1 MSQQHPYR
9 SQQEGKTH
17 THTLT
22 QLSLASAFFR
32 LVPVAI
38 AAWLGKACPK
48 NQLLGKVGH
57 CFGKDSGRSP
67 VLEKTMAQWGVNKKG
82 RPTGSGTT
90 SMKRKEARK
99 AKQWSFLEK
108 DDPTSKRCLEKHKE
122 ALEKALEKAS
132 SKLNSLEKEELD
144 AAMDDVADF
153 TGGSTSSAPV
163 LGKAQSTV
171 LGKAQR
177 KGKHGPREV
186 FMRDTSTETE
196 LAGGL
201 EKLNLNSKSKP
212 LEKGSK
218 NVKKEDEKLVVLLDW
233 HNTFGKG

>member
-1 MSQQHPYR
+1 MAWKS
-9 SQQEGKTH
+9 
-17 THTLT
+17 
-22 QLSLASAFFR
+22 LSKK
-32 LVPVAI
+32 PT
-38 AAWLGKACPK
+38 AWKSGSLFWKRQWKEPG
-48 NQLLGKVGH
+48 
-57 CFGKDSGRSP
+57 FGKDH
-67 VLEKTMAQWGVNKKG
+67 
-82 RPTGSGTT
+82 GSVGGQQER
-90 SMKRKEARK
+90 KAHWKWDNFHERKEARK